1 MVHFKACLKPR
12 LRAKRALKRTG
23 VEVMELGEVG
33 DQKLE
38 ESRGRKESRNGRRFR
53 VGMELE
59 KAVFLLLSY
68 SVSEHHT
75 CTKV

>member
-1 MVHFKACLKPR
+1 
-12 LRAKRALKRTG
+12 
-23 VEVMELGEVG
+23 MELGEVG

-38 ESRGRKESRNGRRFR
+38 ESRGRTESRNGRSIR
-53 VGMELE
+53 VGMDLE